1 MVWSVRRRVANDR
14 ICALL
19 VPAVAPAVSHG
30 GSPTSRQLEVWYVKK
45 KTSILIGKCTDRFS
59 WPLTSSDYLMEV
71 VVPLPHHTTPLRLC
85 PPDSWA
91 AQPPATA
98 MEEARGARG
107 ARALLFFF
115 CDAPAFLA
123 KLKKHALPYIYSSPI
138 RIRTYMNDGPI
149 ANYNASSRTRRRSVR
164 LLRTCNEW
172 SNGVQVVRYSRS
184 CDLIGQPIEQARI
197 ELARCRVSLAC
208 VILAMAIFQIHYL
221 VYLRNLAAILGAVL
235 SVRITSI
242 VQLNLHIFWWET
254 G

>member
-1 MVWSVRRRVANDR
+1 MYRPIFLTFNLKWLLDGSSRPPPTSHNS
-14 ICALL
+14 ITL
-19 VPAVAPAVSHG
+19 VPSWLLS
-30 GSPTSRQLEVWYVKK
+30 GS
-45 KTSILIGKCTDRFS
+45 
-59 WPLTSSDYLMEV
+59 
-71 VVPLPHHTTPLRLC
+71 
-85 PPDSWA
+85 
-91 AQPPATA
+91 ATCNCNGRSKRCQRC
-98 MEEARGARG
+98 ARVTFF
-107 ARALLFFF
+107 FFF